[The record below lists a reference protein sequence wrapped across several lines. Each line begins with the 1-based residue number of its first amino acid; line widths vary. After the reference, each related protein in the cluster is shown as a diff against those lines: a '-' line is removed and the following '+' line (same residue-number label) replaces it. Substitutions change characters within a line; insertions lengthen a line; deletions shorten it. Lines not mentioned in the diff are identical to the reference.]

1 MMKVSPRSQ
10 LASHAGSCCIAA
22 MCPRMTVRRCR
33 QVLMHIKTRAG
44 DLKDISKM
52 KPEKHG
58 FTNSGASPAT
68 ALASGPPAVQQGK

>member
-1 MMKVSPRSQ
+1 
-10 LASHAGSCCIAA
+10 
-22 MCPRMTVRRCR
+22 MTVRRCR